1 MVGLK
6 QVKSRKRSA
15 AAVEDLPTPDDGS
28 QRNNDDEAE
37 FLKFFDEEVSP
48 PLHPVL
54 APFPFEQVHPR
65 LRDWL
70 AGKQYWLAIVL
81 VSIFA
86 IVVTIEL
93 FTNVD
98 LGLVPNDPQ
107 LEGPPTP

>member
-6 QVKSRKRSA
+6 RRKSEKQPA
-15 AAVEDLPTPDDGS
+15 AAASDLPEPNDRS
-28 QRNNDDEAE
+28 RSSNDDEAE

-48 PLHPVL
+48 PLHPVR

-93 FTNVD
+93 FTNID